1 MKTAGVKGEEE
12 EEEDENGLA
21 YPDWAYKPDSSPGSR
36 QVQLWHFILDLL
48 RKEEYREVIAW
59 QGDYG
64 EFVIKDPDE
73 VARLWGRRKCKPQMN
88 YDKLSRALRYY
99 YNKRILHKTKGKRF
113 TYKFNFNKMLMVN
126 YPFIDVRGS
135 GAVPQS
141 APPIPTGSSLFHFPG
156 PEPVSPGCCS
166 GTVTPR
172 GRGPPISVVADQEG
186 SDSRARFPSGS
197 LPIRLYPDPGSPFSP
212 GPLPTPAPGFGLSPG
227 PGPCPGGRFSFNP
240 EEMSLWLQAHARSVY
255 HYHLSPR
262 SFPFPRY
269 PTPAPATDDEPPAPS
284 IRLQAPPPGRKPR
297 AEPQGA
303 HFAKPAPPPTAEQ
316 PAGSSPGIGAGVCPL
331 RGRGSEHSSSM
342 PLKLR
347 FKRRWVSENGVEKA
361 PGLGPAP
368 SPSPS
373 PSSSSSFCPPASEG
387 AVPPASE
394 EEEGQCRL
402 KPGCSGGLTD

>member
-1 MKTAGVKGEEE
+1 MKTAGVKGEEG
-12 EEEDENGLA
+12 EEEDDSSNGVGLA

-73 VARLWGRRKCKPQMN
+73 VARLWGMRKCKPQMN

-141 APPIPTGSSLFHFPG
+141 APPIPSGSSLFTFPG
-156 PEPVSPGCCS
+156 PGALSPAVAAQHQRQHRGGVGSCS
-166 GTVTPR
+166 PPPGIPGAGGQAPLPASGPRRRAAVPAGGGQPLLPR
-172 GRGPPISVVADQEG
+172 GA
-186 SDSRARFPSGS
+186 
-197 LPIRLYPDPGSPFSP
+197 
-212 GPLPTPAPGFGLSPG
+212 APGARLRPEPRTGTRTG
-227 PGPCPGGRFSFNP
+227 PGPQGGVRFSFNP

-255 HYHLSPR
+255 QYHLSPR
-262 SFPFPRY
+262 SFPLARY
-269 PTPAPATDDEPPAPS
+269 PVPVTTPTPTPPPAVEDEPPAPS

-297 AEPQGA
+297 TADA
-303 HFAKPAPPPTAEQ
+303 TFAGPSPAPHQ
-316 PAGSSPGIGAGVCPL
+316 PAPTPGPDPQPQP
-331 RGRGSEHSSSM
+331 R
-342 PLKLR
+342 PQPQPQ
-347 FKRRWVSENGVEKA
+347 
-361 PGLGPAP
+361 PGP
-368 SPSPS
+368 SPSPGLQLLS
-373 PSSSSSFCPPASEG
+373 RGRAWQLPSCPSNCASNG
-387 AVPPASE
+387 A
-394 EEEGQCRL
+394 G
-402 KPGCSGGLTD
+402 